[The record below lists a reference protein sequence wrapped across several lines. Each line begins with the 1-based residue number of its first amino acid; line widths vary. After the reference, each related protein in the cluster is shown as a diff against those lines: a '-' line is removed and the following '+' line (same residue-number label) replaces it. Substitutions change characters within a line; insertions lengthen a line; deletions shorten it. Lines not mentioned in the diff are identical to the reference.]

1 MGYSYRELYAAIIE
15 YHIIAKQR
23 MQQRRIQKITFDG
36 MLEAD
41 ASSHT
46 GCVVY
51 STPVCVCVAECFC
64 DAHAYLVTYS
74 RIHTNRKHP

>member
-1 MGYSYRELYAAIIE
+1 
-15 YHIIAKQR
+15 
-23 MQQRRIQKITFDG
+23 

-51 STPVCVCVAECFC
+51 STAVCDCVAERFC
-64 DAHAYLVTYS
+64 DAHAYLVAYS
-74 RIHTNRKHP
+74 RIQTNRKHPKWFSIDYCIIILSVASNYIRYINLL